1 MGYANQN
8 GLMTYNPY
16 RAGFAALAPPWLF
29 NQGQSKVPTRG
40 GISSART
47 LTRYKR
53 KPNRFYG
60 KKSFRRKV
68 LDTVNAKHYT
78 WGTGTTLVQG
88 SVHCLMPTRDIVRGI
103 ADYHRVGDSIEL
115 EAFKIKGCIRTAI
128 ESKGYVMRLIV
139 LWSGE
144 ENATLSSTWASTGL
158 TTTEIFLP
166 NTDALN
172 PTNGIINKKACTIL
186 YDQTFELN
194 SQVEAARTVHTIE
207 STIPIHQNFP
217 YQADGSTFG
226 KFKNLY
232 VVCIPYANDTTA
244 TTPIGFFDMSGDL
257 IFKDNK

>member
-1 MGYANQN
+1 MVYGNMN
-8 GLMTYNPY
+8 GIMTYNPF
-16 RAGFAALAPPWLF
+16 RLGFAAATAPYF
-29 NQGQSKVPTRG
+29 NQGQSVLPAQRG
-40 GISSART
+40 GMSYSRT
-47 LTRYKR
+47 LTKNKR
-53 KPNRFYG
+53 KNRNS

-88 SVHCLMPTRDIVRGI
+88 AVHCLMPTRDIVRGI
-103 ADYHRVGDSIEL
+103 ADYHRIGDSVEL
-115 EAFKIKGCIRTAI
+115 EAFKIKGCIRTDTD
-128 ESKGYVMRLIV
+128 SKGYVVRLLV

-144 ENATLSSTWASTGL
+144 ENTTLSSTWATTGL
-158 TTTEIFLP
+158 TTTELFLP

-172 PTNGIINKKACTIL
+172 PTNGIVNKKAVSIL

-194 SQVEAARTVHTIE
+194 SQVTSARTVHTLE
-207 STIPIHQNFP
+207 ATIPIHQKFP

-232 VVCIPYANDTTA
+232 VVCIPYANDTA
-244 TTPIGFFDMSGDL
+244 PTTVIGFFDMSGDL